1 MESVARSAH
10 GLHRVARERDP
21 AAPRRGPR
29 TGSLLGTSTASLQPE
44 EPATPQLEP
53 KPQPE
58 PEPEPED
65 DEPETEEDEAAAL
78 EARREIEVLARGL
91 TGGRGLGVGRSG

>member
-1 MESVARSAH
+1 M
-10 GLHRVARERDP
+10 
-21 AAPRRGPR
+21 
-29 TGSLLGTSTASLQPE
+29 TASLQPE
-44 EPATPQLEP
+44 EPVTPQLEP

-78 EARREIEVLARGL
+78 EARREIEALARGL